1 MIIEVDLRYLSECR
15 ISVHQYVILKLV
27 YEGNLKALEKY
38 LRASSTLNNLPEDL
52 NHLYENEFIQS
63 PPNENAILTSIVISD
78 KFIRLFQ
85 SSADSFEE
93 LYNAFPVRVLRPDGS
108 YDYLRVDHKRSK
120 LLYRNI
126 VGNDVSKHQLLV
138 NCLKLEVEDRTRR
151 GQLSFMKR
159 MPMWL
164 SSEAWKV
171 YADEDSGNPVST
183 PGEILKVYG
192 TDIE

>member
-27 YEGNLKALEKY
+27 YEGNLKLLEKY
-38 LRASSTLNNLPEDL
+38 LRASSTINNLREDL
-52 NHLYENEFIQS
+52 NHLYENEFVQS
-63 PPNENAILTSIVISD
+63 PPNENAILTSIVVSD

-126 VGNDVSKHQLLV
+126 VGSDVSKHQLLV
-138 NCLKLEVEDRTRR
+138 NCLKLEVEDRSRR
-151 GQLSFMKR
+151 GQLPFMKR